1 MRQPTNL
8 RELPAI
14 RDNRLFPVPVRAYDP
29 SNRPELP
36 EGPKLPDL
44 PDLPAP
50 EDFRRWG
57 LEFTGEYTAE
67 ATPAGLSYSLPVFQD
82 QGERWLVREHQGHP
96 RLLIPFPI
104 EQVAYAKEDKIFRRT
119 SRDEASLRCGVV
131 TTPDSRSTNNP
142 SWCDFNNEWV
152 RVLWDGESQDR
163 DVRGRDIQLYRDEP
177 LFKRP

>member
-96 RLLIPFPI
+96 PLRRRRAAPRRARGEAHRGAAGGAVRSVSSGWRRLHPDPS
-104 EQVAYAKEDKIFRRT
+104 APR
-119 SRDEASLRCGVV
+119 V
-131 TTPDSRSTNNP
+131 TDVTA
-142 SWCDFNNEWV
+142 
-152 RVLWDGESQDR
+152 VL
-163 DVRGRDIQLYRDEP
+163 
-177 LFKRP
+177 